1 MKTIT
6 PEQAIEIAKNNY
18 VKIILKDVSNQKK
31 FDKFLQSML
40 LSSRDGYKI
49 ECIDQ
54 NEILDTIDTKKL
66 EENITENSSVL
77 EVSNSYVDGLTF
89 GDGIDQ
95 EKIRECLK
103 ELYLEALQ
111 ES

>member
-6 PEQAIEIAKNNY
+6 PERAIEIAKNNY

-49 ECIDQ
+49 DCIDQ
-54 NEILDTIDTKKL
+54 NEILDTIDIKKL
-66 EENITENSSVL
+66 EENITEESSVL
-77 EVSNSYVDGLTF
+77 EVSNSFIDGLTF

-95 EKIRECLK
+95 NKIRECLK
-103 ELYLEALQ
+103 ELYFEAIQ
-111 ES
+111 NS